1 MSPYS
6 LSRSLL
12 LTKAHKTGQKQCILQ
27 GAILECILSLFLS
40 TSQGSCD
47 KDTTIT
53 ATITSTAITA
63 TTISAT
69 TITAS
74 AITATT
80 ITATSTSITFKFYKM
95 FKLLRILR
103 IQANVCV
110 HPVLHAM
117 YVEDMWLCP
126 G

>member
-12 LTKAHKTGQKQCILQ
+12 LTKTHKTQKQCILQ

-47 KDTTIT
+47 KDT
-53 ATITSTAITA
+53 AITA

-74 AITATT
+74 AISATT